1 VELASAAL
9 FVFTWLRSGTTWTTL
24 FSLLYSA
31 ILILIVVT
39 DLEHRLILH
48 VVTLPAILLALS
60 GAFLNPAFATPKRA
74 LLGGVVGLVGTLGIY
89 LMGIAFAWFM
99 GRMRGQPISEV
110 AFGFGDV
117 TLNTFIGL
125 VVGAPEIVFSMVI
138 GFLLGGIA
146 AILVLVVQGLL
157 LRRYK
162 LFTAIP
168 YGPFLILGGMAMLYF
183 GPQVVDWYL
192 HR

>member
-1 VELASAAL
+1 V
-9 FVFTWLRSGTTWTTL
+9 T
-24 FSLLYSA
+24 
-31 ILILIVVT
+31 VT
-39 DLEHRLILH
+39 DLEHRVILH
-48 VVTLPAILLALS
+48 VVTLPAILLALL
-60 GAFLNPAFATPKRA
+60 GAFLNPAWATPKRA
-74 LLGGVVGLVGTLGIY
+74 LLGGAVGLVGTFGVYLLGA
-89 LMGIAFAWFM
+89 AFAWLV

-125 VVGAPEIVFSMVI
+125 IVRAPEIVFSMVI

-146 AILVLVVQGLL
+146 AILVLVVQGLR
-157 LRRYK
+157 RRYR

-168 YGPFLILGGMAMLYF
+168 YGPFLILGGMTMLYL
-183 GPQVVDWYL
+183 GPQLMDWYL